1 MLVVVAL
8 FVHRPSR
15 GFANAVDNLR
25 LAMTNNESWST
36 PPADRDAA
44 TIVRGGIRA
53 VPRTTLDKYDMMMAM
68 PTMMS
73 ILEIAIQ
80 SVVIIA
86 SVPTLSI

>member
-1 MLVVVAL
+1 VLVVVAL

-15 GFANAVDNLR
+15 GVANAVDNLR
-25 LAMTNNESWST
+25 LAMTNEPST
-36 PPADRDAA
+36 PPRDAA
-44 TIVRGGIRA
+44 IVRGGIREA